1 MDYLTLLLETYIN
14 EREIFTEVLKNR
26 QKQIEN
32 EKSISKKE
40 FYFNCDKVINELNLQ
55 LSLTLNNEFENY
67 NKTLVIAET
76 KNDFD
81 TVKIINAEL
90 EALDKTKVSVNL
102 LHSTK
107 GKIPIH
113 LFLKDIKFIE
123 NCIYELKFI
132 SQAEKDQIFKEM
144 VFEKGLFYFSD
155 TNKKRIK
162 QAYEKLENSFE
173 TEEDFIRA
181 VNSLLHSNGL
191 YFYNKLRT
199 ISNETEFIKYI
210 QSQYDLYNEYTPNNS
225 LNWLNFT
232 KKAVMYGFG
241 ILRIENESLKASFM
255 NWYNERVKTLTPE
268 KTKPMENN
276 VYDKVINELDLVK
289 QIFYSQIINE
299 NNNWNQIDEGRY
311 CNHLY
316 INSNEDLFELSKY
329 KNYYTNRIDNSNS
342 ALLKN
347 ELEEIYRKAI
357 TLWEYFLK
365 ELKDHKDKREVYVGE
380 DAIKQ
385 ITESSVLF
393 IVRKTKIN
401 YVSYNYN
408 YDETPFTTFTKEA
421 NTKKCTN
428 ENLASFCVQLLKFID
443 LTGVLEQVQVNG
455 NKQNR
460 TQQTEIIKND
470 EVINLHPKHNP
481 NDWNKDCFELFK
493 YLFDEY
499 YNDKKKT
506 NTKLMCVWF
515 YLSEYKTEKYKM
527 RIKKDDY
534 ITFIK
539 QNYKITITNK
549 DKPDNYDSK
558 VFNTLE
564 EHRIKFEDSLK

>member
-1 MDYLTLLLETYIN
+1 M
-14 EREIFTEVLKNR
+14 
-26 QKQIEN
+26 
-32 EKSISKKE
+32 
-40 FYFNCDKVINELNLQ
+40 
-55 LSLTLNNEFENY
+55 
-67 NKTLVIAET
+67 
-76 KNDFD
+76 
-81 TVKIINAEL
+81 
-90 EALDKTKVSVNL
+90 
-102 LHSTK
+102 
-107 GKIPIH
+107 
-113 LFLKDIKFIE
+113 
-123 NCIYELKFI
+123 
-132 SQAEKDQIFKEM
+132 
-144 VFEKGLFYFSD
+144 
-155 TNKKRIK
+155 
-162 QAYEKLENSFE
+162 
-173 TEEDFIRA
+173 
-181 VNSLLHSNGL
+181 LHSNGL

-276 VYDKVINELDLVK
+276 VYDKIINELDLVK

-365 ELKDHKDKREVYVGE
+365 ELKDNKDKREVYVGE

-443 LTGVLEQVQVNG
+443 LTGVLEQVQIND
-455 NKQNR
+455 NKQNPS
-460 TQQTEIIKND
+460 QQTENSKPDEIKLNLRND
-470 EVINLHPKHNP
+470 IFVANAIELFQYYYECKSMVNNSRVHFRFLFEVMKKDGFIHDTVSLGQYIKFITKEYGYVDTELKTINLNSKP
-481 NDWNKDCFELFK
+481 NRN
-493 YLFDEY
+493 
-499 YNDKKKT
+499 N
-506 NTKLMCVWF
+506 
-515 YLSEYKTEKYKM
+515 YK
-527 RIKKDDY
+527 DY
-534 ITFIK
+534 IR
-539 QNYKITITNK
+539 YKEDLKT
-549 DKPDNYDSK
+549 
-558 VFNTLE
+558 TL
-564 EHRIKFEDSLK
+564 K